1 MRLRNWCI
9 RRAVTGVTLGGLG
22 LSLVL
27 GCDTDDSVL
36 VDGSQGALEPRPSR
50 NDDDEATPS
59 AADEDPELAED
70 SDAAE
75 DEDEA
80 EGSSSEAPPTNLGR
94 DDAEI
99 DPTPTPVT
107 PTPVTPTPAPIEFW
121 GDGVTVNGVSPD
133 LDDRYH
139 GVAMDAQDNA
149 YGVGYIGA
157 ALGENRRILV
167 TKFDSSGQPA
177 AGFGTAGRVEVDF
190 STYLGTPVSETVLTA
205 DNNGEEGRD
214 LALQSDGKIVVVGRA
229 EDPIDLAPST
239 LTPIDIV
246 VFRLDASGARDLTF
260 GTGGVTVLNPG
271 NGPNDLAWGTDVDAS
286 NRIYVFGHGLATNA
300 LDAVTP
306 RTDQDRYVWRL
317 NADGTLDTTFAN
329 QGVFT
334 FDLPNG
340 TTTLAINDNSRR
352 GRVLPNGE
360 IAIGGY
366 TNVAGRNQ
374 VVLAKLLETG
384 SVDTS
389 FSNDGIVRLAPFPTG
404 MAECYG
410 VAYQSDGSLV
420 TTGYGNVDVE
430 RTGGAELLDM
440 VSFRVKPDGSAD
452 SSWGVGGALVYDPA
466 GAQDRGRDVI
476 ALADDRILFAGAAT
490 VVGTNKD
497 AMLLLTEKNGAL
509 AQNFDPAGHK
519 VYDFGGD
526 NEEFF
531 SVQLSPSGKF
541 AAAAGY
547 ATGTGLVTGNAILAI
562 VPLGK

>member
-9 RRAVTGVTLGGLG
+9 RRAATGFTLGGLG

-27 GCDTDDSVL
+27 GCDSDESIL
-36 VDGSQGALEPRPSR
+36 VDGSQGELEPRPSR

-59 AADEDPELAED
+59 NADEDSELAE
-70 SDAAE
+70 
-75 DEDEA
+75 
-80 EGSSSEAPPTNLGR
+80 GSEAPPTLGR
-94 DDAEI
+94 DDTET
-99 DPTPTPVT
+99 DPTPAPVT
-107 PTPVTPTPAPIEFW
+107 PTPIPPVVPPPAPIEYW
-121 GDGVTVNGVSPD
+121 TDGVTVNGVAPD
-133 LDDRYH
+133 VDDRFH

-149 YGVGYIGA
+149 YAVGYIGG

-167 TKFDSSGQPA
+167 AKYDSAGQLA
-177 AGFGTAGRVEVDF
+177 AGFGTGGLVEVDF
-190 STYLGTPVSETVLTA
+190 SPYLGTPVSDTLATA

-229 EDPIDLAPST
+229 EDPNDLAPST
-239 LTPIDIV
+239 DTPIDIV

-260 GTGGVTVLNPG
+260 GSAGTTVLNPG

-300 LDAVTP
+300 VDAVAP

-317 NADGTLDTTFAN
+317 NPDGTLDTTFGT

-340 TTTLAINDNSRR
+340 TSTLALNDNSRR
-352 GRVLPNGE
+352 GYVMPDGD
-360 IAIGGY
+360 IVIGGY
-366 TNVAGRNQ
+366 SNVAGRNQ
-374 VVLAKLLETG
+374 IVLAKLLENG

-389 FSNDGIVRLAPFPTG
+389 FSTDGIVRLAPFPTG

-410 VAYQSDGSLV
+410 VAYQSDGSLI

-440 VSFRVKPDGSAD
+440 VSFRVKPDGAAD
-452 SSWGVGGALVYDPA
+452 SSWGVGGALVYDAA
-466 GAQDRGRDVI
+466 GAQDRGRAVV
-476 ALADDRILFAGAAT
+476 ALADDRVLFAGAAT
-490 VVGTNKD
+490 PVGTNKD

-509 AQNFDPAGHK
+509 AQNFDPAVAK
-519 VYDFGGD
+519 TYDFGGD

-531 SVQLSPSGKF
+531 SLHISPSGKF

-547 ATGTGLVTGNAILAI
+547 ATGTGLVTGNGILAI